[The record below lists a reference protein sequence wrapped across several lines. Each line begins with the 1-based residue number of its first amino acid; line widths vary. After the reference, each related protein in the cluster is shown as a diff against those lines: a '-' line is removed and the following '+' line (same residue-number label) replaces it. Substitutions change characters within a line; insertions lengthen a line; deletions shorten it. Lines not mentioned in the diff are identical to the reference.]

1 MAGPTLSKTP
11 EVSTPPEATPIYPRY
26 QLHSRGCFIYPSGKR
41 VECPD
46 GTIVA
51 ENEKEQEY
59 LALSA
64 EAGCIYLVTEETAEA
79 IAAKELNPHS
89 DHV

>member
-1 MAGPTLSKTP
+1 MAGPTLVKPTETSVAAPT
-11 EVSTPPEATPIYPRY
+11 YPRY
-26 QLHSRGCFIYPSGKR
+26 QLASRGCFIYPSGKR

-46 GTIVA
+46 GTIAA
-51 ENEKEQEY
+51 ENETEQLY

-64 EAGCIYLVTEETAEA
+64 EAGCIYLVTEEVATT
-79 IAAKELNPHS
+79 IAAKELNPTT